1 MKILCNYATIFYIKK
16 FVGGVFVSQVTKRAL
31 EQSLKNLLLKKP
43 LNKITIT
50 DITEDCGINRMT
62 FYYHF
67 QDIYDLVEWV
77 CYEDAKKALENKK
90 TYDTWQQGLTQLLY
104 AVRDNKPFII
114 NVYNCVDKG
123 QVEEYLKPLTD
134 DLLLGVVEEESINVN
149 VREEDKKFI
158 AQVYSYCFVGIML
171 DWIKDDMK
179 EKPEDLV
186 ERLALVLDSDISSA
200 LVRFNLSK

>member
-186 ERLALVLDSDISSA
+186 ERLALVLDSDISSV